1 MTTAPSLLLLWLA
14 AQSGSPSLP
23 DILSRARQHLEA
35 SDRPAARRELT
46 EALRLYPGSPAVH
59 NFLGVLEAA
68 EGNYKEAE
76 RRFRDAI
83 LRGPQYTDAYL
94 NLGRLYQENGA
105 RDPQAAAKA
114 LAAYGA
120 ILGYAPGHAEAR
132 FQSAAL
138 HETLGDF
145 ERSLEALGRL
155 PPADQ
160 DRPAALAVRCADHVG
175 KGERA
180 QADETAGRLLE
191 RSDLAGPD
199 VRPILPTLAAHGR
212 EDLARRLLEALRAR
226 GQASPDDLR
235 SLGLLQEKEGQ
246 LAAARET
253 LEEAARGRPDHV
265 GLLLD
270 LARVAHEVRDHK
282 GALGYLAH
290 ARALEPGNA
299 RIHFFFGMVCV
310 DLDLGAEAYNS
321 LKEAVR
327 LDPENPAVN
336 YAMGAVALHR
346 KDPAEAIPYF
356 RKYSELRPGDR
367 RGPFALGIAAFEAE
381 DFETAR
387 AELVPAA
394 ARPETA
400 AGATY
405 FLARMA
411 RAENDYEEA
420 LRLAQKAIE
429 ANPDYPDP
437 YSELGLLY
445 VRLGQPERAEQALK
459 RCLEIDPEHYLG
471 NLHLLM
477 LYAKTKDPRH
487 AAQAE
492 RFAEIERRWKEKATD
507 FLRPIE
513 VRPY

>member
-1 MTTAPSLLLLWLA
+1 MVPLLLLLLA
-14 AQSGSPSLP
+14 TQSASPPLV
-23 DILSRARQHLEA
+23 DLLTRARQDLEA

-46 EALRLYPGSPAVH
+46 QALRLYPASPAVY

-76 RRFRDAI
+76 RHFRDAVV
-83 LRGPQYTDAYL
+83 RGPQYTDAYL
-94 NLGRLYQENGA
+94 NLGRLYQEIGT
-105 RDPQAAAKA
+105 RDPQAATKA
-114 LAAYGA
+114 LAVYQA
-120 ILGYAPGHAEAR
+120 ILHYAPGHAEAR

-138 HETLGDF
+138 LQALGQFD
-145 ERSLEALGRL
+145 RSLEELGRL

-175 KGERA
+175 RGERA
-180 QADETAGRLLE
+180 EADEAAGKLIGRADV
-191 RSDLAGPD
+191 SGPD
-199 VRPILPTLAAHGR
+199 VRPILPVLASHGR
-212 EDLARRLLEALRAR
+212 EDLARQLLSALRTR

-235 SLGLLQEKEGQ
+235 SLGLLQEKDGQ
-246 LAAARET
+246 LASAREV
-253 LEEAARGRPDHV
+253 LEEAARGLPDHV
-265 GLLLD
+265 ALLLD
-270 LARVAHEVRDHK
+270 LARVAYNERDYQ
-282 GALGYLAH
+282 GALGYLGH

-310 DLDLGAEAYNS
+310 DLNLGAEAYKS

-327 LDPENPAVN
+327 LDPENPAAN

-346 KDPAEAIPYF
+346 KDPSEALPYF
-356 RKYSELRPGDR
+356 RKYSQLRPDDR
-367 RGPFALGIAAFEAE
+367 RGPFAVGVAAFQAK
-381 DFETAR
+381 DFTTAR

-400 AGATY
+400 AAAYY

-411 RAENDYEEA
+411 RAENAFEEA
-420 LRLAQKAIE
+420 LRLAQKAVE
-429 ANPDYPDP
+429 ANPGYADP
-437 YSELGLLY
+437 YSELGLVYL
-445 VRLGQPERAEQALK
+445 RLGQPERAEQSLR

-477 LYAKTKDPRH
+477 LYAQTKDPRH
-487 AAQAE
+487 AAQSE
-492 RFAEIERRWKEKATD
+492 RFAEIEKRWAQKATD

>member
-1 MTTAPSLLLLWLA
+1 MVLTLLLLLLA
-14 AQSGSPSLP
+14 AQSGSPPLT
-23 DILSRARQHLEA
+23 DLLTRARQDLET

-46 EALRLYPGSPAVH
+46 QALRLYPASPAVY

-68 EGNYKEAE
+68 EGNYREAE
-76 RRFRDAI
+76 RRFREAVG
-83 LRGPQYTDAYL
+83 RSPQYTDAYL
-94 NLGRLYQENGA
+94 NLGRLYQENGTQ
-105 RDPQAAAKA
+105 DPQAATKA
-114 LAAYGA
+114 LAVYQA
-120 ILGYAPGHAEAR
+120 ILRYAPDHAEAR

-138 HETLGDF
+138 LQTLGQFD
-145 ERSLEALGRL
+145 RSLEELGRL
-155 PPADQ
+155 PAADQ

-175 KGERA
+175 RGERA
-180 QADETAGRLLE
+180 EANEAAAKVIARA
-191 RSDLAGPD
+191 DLAGPD
-199 VRPILPTLAAHGR
+199 VRPILPMLAAHGR
-212 EDLARRLLEALRAR
+212 EDLARQMLSALRAR
-226 GQASPDDLR
+226 GQALPDDLR

-246 LAAARET
+246 LALAREV
-253 LEEAARGRPDHV
+253 LEEAAQGVPDQV
-265 GLLLD
+265 ALLLD
-270 LARVAHEVRDHK
+270 LARVAYKERDYQ
-282 GALGYLAH
+282 GALGYLGH

-310 DLDLGAEAYNS
+310 DLDLGAEAYKS

-327 LDPENPAVN
+327 LDPENAAAN

-346 KDPAEAIPYF
+346 KDASEAIPYF
-356 RKYSELRPGDR
+356 RKYSELRPDDL
-367 RGPFALGIAAFEAE
+367 RGPFAVGIAAFQAK
-381 DFETAR
+381 DFTTAR

-400 AGATY
+400 AAANY

-411 RAENDYEEA
+411 RAENEYEEA
-420 LRLAQKAIE
+420 LRFAQKAVE
-429 ANPDYPDP
+429 ADPGYADP

-445 VRLGQPERAEQALK
+445 LRLGQPERAEQALR

-477 LYAKTKDPRH
+477 LYTQTKDPRY
-487 AAQAE
+487 ATQSE
-492 RFAEIERRWKEKATD
+492 RFAEVEKRWVQKATD